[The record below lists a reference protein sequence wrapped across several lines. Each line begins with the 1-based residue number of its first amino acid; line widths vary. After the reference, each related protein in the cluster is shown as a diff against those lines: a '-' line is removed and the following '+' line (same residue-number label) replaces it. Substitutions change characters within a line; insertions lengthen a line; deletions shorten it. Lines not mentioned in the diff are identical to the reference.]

1 MTLEEAISL
10 MSRGFENE
18 LKCKFSLDK
27 TSLYKDICWKTDR
40 IAQQIHELCLKVAL
54 EAARND
60 NVIDSRVLQRAEKKW
75 LEESFS
81 SDLGV
86 IENLMNSIETKVGR
100 KNQVIYSLGKV
111 DREDF
116 KHSDIERIVRE
127 EFDVDE
133 GINLNLPQMLASFAK
148 AENPLIRRTP
158 KNNAYRF
165 VSPKLKMVIRAGL
178 QLDTEHRVVKTLEN

>member
-1 MTLEEAISL
+1 MINEEVVQ
-10 MSRGFENE
+10 
-18 LKCKFSLDK
+18 K
-27 TSLYKDICWKTDR
+27 
-40 IAQQIHELCLKVAL
+40 
-54 EAARND
+54 
-60 NVIDSRVLQRAEKKW
+60 AERKW

-111 DREDF
+111 DKEDF
-116 KHSDIERIVRE
+116 KHSDVEKIVRD

-133 GINLNLPQMLASFAK
+133 GINLNLPQMLASFSK

-178 QLDTEHRVVKTLEN
+178 QLDGDHRVVKTVDN